1 MLWLSW
7 LVRSFSETG
16 NHSLLFKAFA
26 SLDLIVNS
34 PPLTAAP
41 FLVNWYQKFGE
52 RLRKQLLLDKFE
64 YSHYLHEALLD
75 NVWILSGEVTF

>member
-26 SLDLIVNS
+26 SLDPIVNS

-41 FLVNWYQKFGE
+41 FLVNWYQKIGE

>member
-26 SLDLIVNS
+26 SLDPIVNS

-41 FLVNWYQKFGE
+41 FLVNW
-52 RLRKQLLLDKFE
+52 
-64 YSHYLHEALLD
+64 
-75 NVWILSGEVTF
+75 